1 MSKDVVKDNSK
12 VGIDEFIAGV
22 HKYFGD
28 RLEKIENRFNA
39 IEGKLS
45 EVQQGDSSKVR
56 DFGKAKNVAKKA
68 MATAAKTAIDVELLA
83 SQEEAIG
90 DIDLDGLGL
99 LDRLKRDVSSKDEIT
114 EDEGHIIAEIAAKM
128 RDEFSRKLDT
138 LEKRIDALYEDI
150 DISKDGLEHEISNP
164 SKRQDKAESI
174 NNLSK
179 AYQLINEM
187 YEDLTK
193 RFDSLEKKLDKIERE
208 IDKNMPDIE
217 LENSKA
223 DKSVI
228 GKAVNKIKG
237 LFRNNKKADAIKD
250 NKVEADKINFFPDD
264 LDDFTY
270 DLMEGVCGKE
280 HMTFERE
287 TNTLTKENAAD
298 LGSSF
303 EGEEP
308 KPLKKTH
315 DYYNKGFE
323 FTSYDANI
331 VFGCI
336 NESNGMLRYHK
347 LRENLEKIY
356 KTKEEVDK
364 QLLYLEGRIDDNV
377 EAGYL
382 EIEENGRYVITD
394 KGKKAAAK
402 IKLKKNKQKDIAL

>member
-1 MSKDVVKDNSK
+1 MGKNVVKDNPK

-22 HKYFGD
+22 HKHFGD
-28 RLEKIENRFNA
+28 RLEKIERRFNA
-39 IEGKLS
+39 IDEKLS
-45 EVQQGDSSKVR
+45 EVQQGDSGKVR

-68 MATAAKTAIDVELLA
+68 MAAAAKTAIDVEFLA

-114 EDEGHIIAEIAAKM
+114 EDEGHIIAEIAVKM
-128 RDEFSRKLDT
+128 KDEFSRKLDT
-138 LEKRIDALYEDI
+138 LQKRIDALYEDI
-150 DISKDGLEHEISNP
+150 DISKDGLKHEISNP
-164 SKRQDKAESI
+164 SRKQHKAESI

-193 RFDSLEKKLDKIERE
+193 RFDNLEKKLDMIEKE
-208 IDKNMPDIE
+208 IDKRMPDIK
-217 LENSKA
+217 LEKTA
-223 DKSVI
+223 EIKKSMI
-228 GKAVNKIKG
+228 GKAVDRIKG
-237 LFRNNKKADAIKD
+237 LFKSNNAVKD
-250 NKVEADKINFFPDD
+250 NKIEADKFNFFSD
-264 LDDFTY
+264 

-280 HMTFERE
+280 HMTFKRE
-287 TNTLTKENAAD
+287 MNTQTKENAVD
-298 LGSSF
+298 LESSF

-323 FTSYDANI
+323 FTSYDANV
-331 VFGCI
+331 VFSCI
-336 NESNGMLRYHK
+336 NESNGMLKYHK

-356 KTKEEVDK
+356 KTKEQVDK

-382 EIEENGRYVITD
+382 KIEENGRYVITD

-402 IKLKKNKQKDIAL
+402 IKLKKNKQNDIAL